1 MQTDP
6 TTGLTC
12 TACGADNAS
21 GADFCWQC
29 FAPFHRVAPT
39 RPAAPTTAGPTWM
52 SSRRPVAGPTVKKRR
67 SYRTLI
73 IAAVV
78 VVGGLA
84 AYGSAS
90 RTHFAIP
97 ESIDGVPRMHD
108 VTSQRL
114 EAAVAKWGEESDG
127 LSLRGAAY
135 GSGVAAEFAVGA
147 ADEPVKNEPDDI
159 LRLVVASLF
168 PGGRDTAT
176 LSGADGSF
184 EYRCVQAVGRVSIC
198 VWKEADNSGFV
209 AANGRTPA
217 DTLTLTRTV
226 RDAIES

>member
-12 TACGADNAS
+12 NACGADNAS

-29 FAPFHRVAPT
+29 FAPFHRVAPA
-39 RPAAPTTAGPTWM
+39 RPAAPPTAGPTWM
-52 SSRRPVAGPTVKKRR
+52 SSRQPVAGPAVKKRR

-78 VVGGLA
+78 VVGGLV

-90 RTHFAIP
+90 RTHFSIP

-108 VTSQRL
+108 VTSQRF

-127 LSLRGAAY
+127 LSLQGAAY
-135 GSGVAAEFAVGA
+135 GNGITPDFAVGA
-147 ADEPVKNEPDDI
+147 ADEPVKNDPDDI
-159 LRLVVASLF
+159 LRLVVASLI
-168 PGGRDTAT
+168 PGGQDTAT

-184 EYRCVQAVGRVSIC
+184 EYRCVQAVGQVSIC
-198 VWKEADNSGFV
+198 VWKEPDNSGFV
-209 AANGRTPA
+209 AANGRSPA
-217 DTLTLTRTV
+217 DTLTLTRRV